1 MKKVLS
7 TLLATSLTISN
18 FSPVLHVFANE
29 LPSNQ
34 LGIEES
40 DKEVTEA
47 TIRSFMLNQYS
58 NFDKYNEQYRV

>member
-18 FSPVLHVFANE
+18 FSPVLHVFADQ

-40 DKEVTEA
+40 GQ
-47 TIRSFMLNQYS
+47 RSY
-58 NFDKYNEQYRV
+58 